1 MDESGNNGAPEGA
14 MIDATDWQAR
24 AGHIRQVLAGAPD
37 TAVAE
42 ALGTFLFAD
51 DSGKTWTYNGAAWMS
66 WDGSKWSEGSAMGVL
81 RLQPFLHDTTPAMAE
96 SEAKAEIEAAA
107 ADAAPTEAASDME
120 PILPMPDS
128 MTGATAM
135 TPEMPAVSVAEE
147 EPVETMAMADATSD
161 VADDE
166 PAMAA
171 EKTTELAADTAESTW
186 SSSTSMADK
195 PALADKPAMTDMSA
209 MADKPAMTDMSAMA
223 DKPATTQDFAASTS
237 VATSGVPASSAS
249 PAAAAANSAAS
260 TPGAFR
266 VTHTVPMPGMGAW
279 TKPDPTVRPEYQ
291 LAARTELMV
300 VEMLSSGWARVAGS
314 NGWTGWVDGRML
326 VAAQAAAAT
335 PQVSQPAMQQPA
347 QTWQQPV
354 QPQTQP
360 WQPTQQPQPAQPAQP
375 QAAAQPMQPAQQMF
389 RPTHAVPPM
398 GMPAWA
404 QPNPALPPAAQLAP
418 GTPLTVAEYNQ
429 SGWARVVASNGWSGW
444 VDGRMLVAYGQA
456 PYQR

>member
-66 WDGSKWSEGSAMGVL
+66 WDGSKWSEGSATGVL
-81 RLQPFLHDTTPAMAE
+81 RLQPFLHDTTPVMAE
-96 SEAKAEIEAAA
+96 SEAIAESESPAAVMA
-107 ADAAPTEAASDME
+107 STEAASDME
-120 PILPMPDS
+120 PSLPMPDS

-135 TPEMPAVSVAEE
+135 TPEMPQPSVVEE
-147 EPVETMAMADATSD
+147 ESVETVAMADASSD
-161 VADDE
+161 MGDDE
-166 PAMAA
+166 PAVVDEPAVLVEPAVVDGPAMAA
-171 EKTTELAADTAESTW
+171 EKTTELAADTTESTW
-186 SSSTSMADK
+186 SSSTAMADK
-195 PALADKPAMTDMSA
+195 PALADKPAMTDM
-209 MADKPAMTDMSAMA
+209 
-223 DKPATTQDFAASTS
+223 PATTEDLAASTS
-237 VATSGVPASSAS
+237 PTTSAVPASSAS
-249 PAAAAANSAAS
+249 PAAAAASSAASS

-335 PQVSQPAMQQPA
+335 PQMSQPAMQQPA

-360 WQPTQQPQPAQPAQP
+360 WQPAQQPQ
-375 QAAAQPMQPAQQMF
+375 AAQPMQPAQQMF

-398 GMPAWA
+398 GMPAWG